1 MFFARL
7 CVLLLR
13 GNFLSTSSHFQR
25 QTNSLLVVE
34 YKYNIGDDFFK
45 ILSNKVCVEGV
56 NIYTNEEL

>member
-34 YKYNIGDDFFK
+34 YNI
-45 ILSNKVCVEGV
+45 ILEMIFLGYDIVEQSMCGECEH
-56 NIYTNEEL
+56 IY